1 MGHRYSEQLAEWVK
15 QKQSRKRDKN
25 LVSYLAVKTDV
36 QAAMADGYAAK
47 TIWAHL
53 VETKRI
59 EFGYDTFLNYTKRQQ
74 RSQTKEE
81 SCKTE
86 KLPHPE
92 NKQTTETKQ
101 QPGFSFNSVPNKEDL
116 L

>member
-1 MGHRYSEQLAEWVK
+1 MGHHYSEQIAEWVK

-25 LVSYLAVKTDV
+25 LVAYLAAKEDI

-53 VETKRI
+53 VETQRI
-59 EFGYDTFLNYTKRQQ
+59 AFGYDTFLNYTKRQHQ
-74 RSQTKEE
+74 SETKEE
-81 SCKTE
+81 SCKSG
-86 KLPHPE
+86 KPHIEIKPT
-92 NKQTTETKQ
+92 KETKL

>member
-1 MGHRYSEQLAEWVK
+1 MGNRYSEQLAEWVK

-36 QAAMADGYAAK
+36 QEAIADGYAAK

-59 EFGYDTFLNYTKRQQ
+59 AFGYDTFLNYTKRQL

-86 KLPHPE
+86 KPMLK
-92 NKQTTETKQ
+92 NKQTTEAKP

>member
-1 MGHRYSEQLAEWVK
+1 MGHRYSEQIAEWVK

-25 LVSYLAVKTDV
+25 LVAYLAVKTDV
-36 QAAMADGYAAK
+36 QEAMADGYAAK

-59 EFGYDTFLNYTKRQQ
+59 AFGYDTFLNYTKRQL

-81 SCKTE
+81 VSKTE
-86 KLPHPE
+86 KSHPE
-92 NKQTTETKQ
+92 HKPTLETRR